1 MQLDA
6 PDRGQARRDVMP
18 VVRDRRSL
26 NVLASLPDAYPIFE
40 VGFNRFRFGRH
51 DRPCVDLLLKLFQLL
66 RNLDAR
72 LTVNVA
78 ALSVFQPRVGR
89 PEAVAA
95 LVDGAIAAPSS
106 PLFVC
111 HCLLCCLLLFPF
123 FQPLL
128 QIRRAN
134 SDHFSKANNRKSLIP
149 NQIIEFR
156 SPHAQHL
163 RSLINRDEK
172 RLPLCIA
179 SWHRNGSSPAF
190 TVCTLRF
197 MCVYHVAVRQAAPWL
212 KLLRPMRGAA
222 GYAALGSFCF
232 PGRSSLSPSFN
243 CLTRLYAAARV
254 LYTLPS

>member
-78 ALSVFQPRVGR
+78 ALSVLQPRVGR

-123 FQPLL
+123 FQPC
-128 QIRRAN
+128 IHIGRAN
-134 SDHFSKANNRKSLIP
+134 PDELPESDDRKSLIP

-172 RLPLCIA
+172 RLPLCVA
-179 SWHRNGSSPAF
+179 SWHRNGSPPAF
-190 TVCTLRF
+190 TVCTLRSI
-197 MCVYHVAVRQAAPWL
+197 CVYNVAVSQAAPCIGL
-212 KLLRPMRGAA
+212 DNLSHGAA
-222 GYAALGSFCF
+222 GYAA
-232 PGRSSLSPSFN
+232 SSS
-243 CLTRLYAAARV
+243 A
-254 LYTLPS
+254 